1 MDVYG
6 PAIRRFDYLRR
17 SPARMGGPGGHK
29 EWLHFAV
36 HAAGLDVLVNF
47 SLVDEPVGGQRP
59 GGHHDGP
66 WSEAARLTLLVRDEG
81 GWVGDVD
88 SYRTDDIAVTTGDID
103 MRFGRNHVRFED
115 GRYLIRAH
123 ARNKPI
129 AVDLELVPAC
139 MPALAPNIPL
149 ESGPPIHWCVLPRSM
164 ATGTVRVGDRTHT
177 LREAPGYHDHNWGR
191 WKWGDDFAW
200 EWGFGL
206 PDDASE
212 PWSMVFV
219 RLTNRARSRTL
230 AQGLFLWKDGVQRRT
245 FREHDMRVWHEGYLR
260 PPTVTKV
267 PSVMALLHPEL
278 PTDVPEL
285 LGFEAE
291 VRGDRLEGSFRGEDV
306 AQVVIPGERDYNVTI
321 INEVSGRVD
330 LSGHVG
336 GERVELHGSAVFEF
350 LGE

>member
-6 PAIRRFDYLRR
+6 AAIRRFDHLRR
-17 SPARMGGPGGHK
+17 SPSLTGGPGGHK

-36 HAAGLDVLVNF
+36 HAAGLDALVNF

-66 WSEAARLTLLVRDEG
+66 WAETARLTLLARDDR
-81 GWVGDVD
+81 GWIGDVD
-88 SYRTDDIAVTTGDID
+88 TYAQDQVSATTGDID
-103 MRFGRNHVRFED
+103 MRLGANMVRYED
-115 GRYLIRAH
+115 GAYSIRAR
-123 ARNKPI
+123 ARNR
-129 AVDLELVPAC
+129 DLACDLRLKPAC

-149 ESGPPIHWCVLPRSM
+149 ESGPPIHWCVLPRSK
-164 ATGTVRVGDRTHT
+164 ATGTLRIDGRVYD
-177 LREAPGYHDHNWGR
+177 LLDAPSYHDHNWGR

-206 PDDASE
+206 PDDPAE

-230 AQGLFLWKDGVQRRT
+230 AQGLFLWHDGVQRRT
-245 FREHDMRVWHEGYLR
+245 FREHDIEVWHEGYLR
-260 PPTVTKV
+260 PDSVVKV
-267 PSVMALLHPEL
+267 PAVMGLLHPEK
-278 PTDVPEL
+278 PTDVPRNL
-285 LGFEAE
+285 HFRAGVGSDALTGRFE
-291 VRGDRLEGSFRGEDV
+291 SHDV
-306 AQVVIPGERDYNVTI
+306 AQVVIPGERAYNVTV
-321 INEVSGRVD
+321 INEVSGRVS
-330 LSGHVG
+330 LSGQVG